1 MEWVDVRTMLKADNG
16 GLAGTT
22 TMPPLN
28 SEIYTLPRT
37 TALAI
42 KLMVATGVGVGE
54 LTQKLE
60 AENSDGKNDKS
71 GRWHNAR
78 GSGSPR

>member
-1 MEWVDVRTMLKADNG
+1 
-16 GLAGTT
+16 
-22 TMPPLN
+22 
-28 SEIYTLPRT
+28 
-37 TALAI
+37 LAI

-71 GRWHNAR
+71 GR
-78 GSGSPR
+78 